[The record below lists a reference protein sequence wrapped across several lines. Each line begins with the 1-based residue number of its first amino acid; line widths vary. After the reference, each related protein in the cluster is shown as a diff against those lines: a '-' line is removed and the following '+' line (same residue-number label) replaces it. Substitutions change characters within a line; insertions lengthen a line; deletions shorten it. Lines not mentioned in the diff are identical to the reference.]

1 VVKNPPAMQELQEMQ
16 VRSLGQED
24 PLEEGMATHSSQY
37 SCLENPIDRGSWWA
51 SVHRVA
57 ELDTTEVTQHACRP
71 NGETCD
77 SLHRPVSG
85 A

>member
-1 VVKNPPAMQELQEMQ
+1 MVKNTPAMQEMQ

-51 SVHRVA
+51 SVHRIA
-57 ELDTTEVTQHACRP
+57 ELDITEVTQHACRP
-71 NGETCD
+71 SGETHD
-77 SLHRPVSG
+77 SLHRSVSG